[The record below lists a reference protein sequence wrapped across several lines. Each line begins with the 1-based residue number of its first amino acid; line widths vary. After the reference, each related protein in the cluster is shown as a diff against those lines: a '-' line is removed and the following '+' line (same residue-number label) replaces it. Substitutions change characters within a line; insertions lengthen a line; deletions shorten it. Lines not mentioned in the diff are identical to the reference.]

1 MADDQRQDAESVALT
16 DRERDVLDLLSDAS
30 RAFFGLPG
38 HHPSDKQEWAH
49 EMHLLQQRVMCR
61 VAVRAHPDYFTPMTQ
76 SDGRIADGR

>member
-1 MADDQRQDAESVALT
+1 MTHNAESVALT
-16 DRERDVLDLLSDAS
+16 DGERYVLDRLSDAS

-61 VAVRAHPDYFTPMTQ
+61 VAVRAHPDYFTPMTHN
-76 SDGRIADGR
+76 DGDVSA